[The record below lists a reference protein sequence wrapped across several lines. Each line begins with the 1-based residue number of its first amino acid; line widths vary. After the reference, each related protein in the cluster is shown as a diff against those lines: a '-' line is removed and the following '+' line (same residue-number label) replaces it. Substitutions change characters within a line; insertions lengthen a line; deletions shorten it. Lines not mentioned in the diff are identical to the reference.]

1 MSIIFKWPAH
11 PASQGILILSF
22 DFSSSELT
30 TNMRP
35 DKIII
40 ILFNLIIATVF
51 FEQIISVC
59 MYIYIYSFTIIFA
72 LLLFNI
78 KAMHHRTAIFR
89 IRRGMMIQTLF
100 P

>member
-35 DKIII
+35 DNIII
-40 ILFNLIIATVF
+40 ILFSLIIATVF
-51 FEQIISVC
+51 FKQIISVC
-59 MYIYIYSFTIIFA
+59 IYIYIYFH
-72 LLLFNI
+72 LLAFLLYYYLI
-78 KAMHHRTAIFR
+78 
-89 IRRGMMIQTLF
+89 
-100 P
+100 